1 MSILYI
7 VAIFISCSFV
17 FIRYYVYIN
26 EINKVPIFE
35 YINLYFLFCYI
46 GIFFFDKNSIFNK
59 FSIPNYEFAVSILFY
74 GYFVFIFGYF
84 LTNNL
89 TTFIKKKEINYLNCT
104 NQETFLTGFIILIC
118 NIFLYIILNISNLI
132 PGLDQLRFPTQ
143 LLGTGLLLKYLTIS
157 KYDKNFVRLK
167 ILLSVFFI
175 MLIILLEFIS
185 GSYTLPFI
193 NILLLIIFYFY
204 LKNKMNLT
212 VLTIFLLIFTFLHI
226 GKYEFRKKIW
236 DENLNSSRIDKL
248 KVFIMTYKNI
258 INEDKS
264 ISNILKRDDNKLQR
278 RIFHSMESLIVV
290 TSQSPEYIPFW
301 HGYSYRI
308 LKSKLI
314 PRIFWKDKPSDKL
327 GNEFGHRYNIL
338 NKFENN
344 YDNQTSWNMPVLN
357 EFYVNYGIKG
367 VIIGMLLLGTIISII
382 TNFFKY
388 KNKLNIESTLSF
400 FVLMPIFFLESHLS
414 LLIGNLLQIYLLLFI
429 SMFLLLFIIRK
440 TNFK

>member
-1 MSILYI
+1 M
-7 VAIFISCSFV
+7 
-17 FIRYYVYIN
+17 RIN
-26 EINKVPIFE
+26 Q
-35 YINLYFLFCYI
+35 FLI
-46 GIFFFDKNSIFNK
+46 
-59 FSIPNYEFAVSILFY
+59 
-74 GYFVFIFGYF
+74 
-84 LTNNL
+84 
-89 TTFIKKKEINYLNCT
+89 
-104 NQETFLTGFIILIC
+104 
-118 NIFLYIILNISNLI
+118 
-132 PGLDQLRFPTQ
+132 
-143 LLGTGLLLKYLTIS
+143 
-157 KYDKNFVRLK
+157 
-167 ILLSVFFI
+167 
-175 MLIILLEFIS
+175 
-185 GSYTLPFI
+185 
-193 NILLLIIFYFY
+193 
-204 LKNKMNLT
+204 
-212 VLTIFLLIFTFLHI
+212 
-226 GKYEFRKKIW
+226 
-236 DENLNSSRIDKL
+236 
-248 KVFIMTYKNI
+248 
-258 INEDKS
+258 
-264 ISNILKRDDNKLQR
+264 
-278 RIFHSMESLIVV
+278 
-290 TSQSPEYIPFW
+290 SQSPEYIPFW

>member
-1 MSILYI
+1 
-7 VAIFISCSFV
+7 VAIFISCSFI
-17 FIRYYVYIN
+17 FIRYYVHIN
-26 EINKVPIFE
+26 ELNKIPIFE
-35 YINLYFLFCYI
+35 YINLYFVFCYI
-46 GIFFFDKNSIFNK
+46 GVFFFEKNSIFNEY
-59 FSIPNYEFAVSILFY
+59 SIANYEFAISIFFY
-74 GYFVFIFGYF
+74 GYFIFIFGYF
-84 LTNNL
+84 LTSNL
-89 TTFIKKKEINYLNCT
+89 ITFIEKKEINYLNCT
-104 NQETFLTGFIILIC
+104 NHEIFLTGFIVLSY
-118 NIFLYIILNISNLI
+118 NIIFYIIFNISNLI

-143 LLGTGLLLKYLTIS
+143 LLGTGLLLKYLTIY
-157 KYDKNFVRLK
+157 KYDKNFVKLK
-167 ILLSVFFI
+167 VLLSVFLI
-175 MLIILLEFIS
+175 ILIILLEFIS

-193 NILLLIIFYFY
+193 NILLLTIFYFY
-204 LKNKMNLT
+204 LKNKVNF
-212 VLTIFLLIFTFLHI
+212 TILILFLLIFTFLHI
-226 GKYEFRKKIW
+226 GKHEFRKKTW
-236 DENLNSSRIDKL
+236 NENLNPSRIEKL
-248 KVFIMTYKNI
+248 KVFFMTYKNI

-264 ISNILKRDDNKLQR
+264 ISNILKRDDIKLQR

-301 HGYSYRI
+301 NGYSYKI

-344 YDNQTSWNMPVLN
+344 YDKQTSWNMPVLN

-367 VIIGMLLLGTIISII
+367 VIIGMLLLGAIISII

-400 FVLMPIFFLESHLS
+400 FILMPIFFLESHLS
-414 LLIGNLLQIYLLLFI
+414 LLIGNLLQIYLIIFI
-429 SMFLLLFIIRK
+429 SIFFLLFIIRK